1 MQVYWGHFFGLFRLD
16 TWPTGIYFTKSN
28 FVTFYYYPISR
39 KKSEKM
45 IQFWVLAWQV
55 DGRID
60 DRIEQ
65 IHGTFSL
72 AWVSKCF
79 SDINVKS
86 ISHDTKFRKTV
97 KPFFPNKDKS
107 TNIMNNHFTNITTHL
122 KLKPTKI
129 DLKKNLEII
138 QNQES
143 IKRIK
148 LTIFH
153 SKSS

>member
-1 MQVYWGHFFGLFRLD
+1 MQVYWGHFFGLFRHMTNRNLFYK
-16 TWPTGIYFTKSN
+16 IKLRHFLLLSN
-28 FVTFYYYPISR
+28 FAQKIRKNDPILSSR
-39 KKSEKM
+39 VAS
-45 IQFWVLAWQV
+45 
-55 DGRID
+55 GRT
-60 DRIEQ
+60 DRRSNRTN
-65 IHGTFSL
+65 GTFSL

>member
-1 MQVYWGHFFGLFRLD
+1 MQVFWGKGGGGIFLD
-16 TWPTGIYFTKSN
+16 FLGSWPPGIYFTKSS
-28 FVTFYYYPISR
+28 FVTFYYYLMSR

-45 IQFWVLAWQV
+45 IQLWDLALQV
-55 DGRID
+55 DGRMD

-65 IHGTFSL
+65 IHRTFSL

-86 ISHDTKFRKTV
+86 ISDDTKFWKTV

-122 KLKPTKI
+122 KLKPT
-129 DLKKNLEII
+129 N
-138 QNQES
+138 QNWSQKES
-143 IKRIK
+143 GNH
-148 LTIFH
+148 T
-153 SKSS
+153 KSRKY